1 MTAAVAVADGHHAR
15 VQASYPVNYRFGD
28 FELKLEVGLLLPAL
42 FELVQLSWG
51 WVGVGFTRDDRIRF
65 QVLILLFMLASSL
78 PSGLVSL

>member
-1 MTAAVAVADGHHAR
+1 MTAAVADGHHAR
-15 VQASYPVNYRFGD
+15 VQASYPRDCRFED
-28 FELKLEVGLLLPAL
+28 FELELEVGLLLPAL
-42 FELVQLSWG
+42 FELVQLSCG